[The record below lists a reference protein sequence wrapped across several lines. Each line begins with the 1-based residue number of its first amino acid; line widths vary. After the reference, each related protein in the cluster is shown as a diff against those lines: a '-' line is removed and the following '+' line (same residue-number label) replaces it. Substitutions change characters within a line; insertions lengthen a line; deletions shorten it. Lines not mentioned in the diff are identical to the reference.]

1 MGFERLS
8 IDLAPLRASR
18 DFRLLLFTSRTIT
31 LLGSQ
36 ATEVALLLQV
46 KDLTDSPIA
55 VGLLG
60 LAELVA
66 LVVFGLWGGVLADRL
81 NRRRLMAHTEVALAP
96 FSAVEVG

>member
-1 MGFERLS
+1 MLGFERLS
-8 IDLAPLRASR
+8 IDVAPLRASR
-18 DFRLLLFTSRTIT
+18 DFRLLFTSRTIT

-60 LAELVA
+60 LVELGA
-66 LVVFGLWGGVLADRL
+66 LVVFGLWG
-81 NRRRLMAHTEVALAP
+81 
-96 FSAVEVG
+96 